1 MNDSLTNTEDTW
13 ITGPQI
19 STDDIPAP
27 IQYVAIQ
34 KLTVTRTLQR
44 RFAIRWNLEVSRG
57 LALAEA
63 DLWWDGRWNEVWS
76 EPGIPVTNAMDPG
89 AEAKAVSWNA
99 ALDGITPYVADV
111 LGLRSLL

>member
-1 MNDSLTNTEDTW
+1 MSASLTNTEDTW

-44 RFAIRWNLEVSRG
+44 RFAIRWNLDVSLD
-57 LALAEA
+57 LARAEA

-76 EPGIPVTNAMDPG
+76 DHGIPVINTMDPDV
-89 AEAKAVSWNA
+89 EAKAVSWNA
-99 ALDGITPYVADV
+99 ALDGLTPYVTDV
-111 LGLRSLL
+111 LGLRSLS